1 MWNVGAALIFVALLA
16 VLVSS
21 SVVVAVLAVIATCG
35 GVAVMAATRQPS
47 P

>member
-21 SVVVAVLAVIATCG
+21 SVVVAVLAVIATLRGSRRVG
-35 GVAVMAATRQPS
+35 GD
-47 P
+47 